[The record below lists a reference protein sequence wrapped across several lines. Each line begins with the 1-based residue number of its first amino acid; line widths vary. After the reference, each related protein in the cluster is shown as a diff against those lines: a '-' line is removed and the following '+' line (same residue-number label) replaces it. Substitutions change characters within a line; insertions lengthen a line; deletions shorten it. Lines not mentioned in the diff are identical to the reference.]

1 MFFVLVVAPAMVV
14 GSRSG
19 GVSLH
24 TRPLAMGGTAG
35 LPKPSQRCAIVAV
48 LSPTTPT
55 QEELETQGVRD
66 WPQTSS
72 RGPFEDTCNAGALR
86 YVLQGSG
93 TVRAQLGASPAPQD
107 PEVAVEVGTMLE
119 VSEPCKLVWMPD
131 NKLGFVILTPEY
143 KGPPLLAVAAAFL
156 VLFGGLIAGV
166 SGAAAA
172 GGSK

>member
-1 MFFVLVVAPAMVV
+1 MQGYASSKILMFFLLVVAPAMVV

-35 LPKPSQRCAIVAV
+35 LPKPSQRCAAIVAV

-119 VSEPCKLVWMPD
+119 VSEPCKFQV
-131 NKLGFVILTPEY
+131 
-143 KGPPLLAVAAAFL
+143 
-156 VLFGGLIAGV
+156 
-166 SGAAAA
+166 
-172 GGSK
+172 